1 MCCMIG
7 LKQIKGQRINP
18 GLRLDIS
25 RYCKLLTLN
34 HNLLTRHTQPLIY
47 MNRSIFQVWNPN
59 EWALPHSHKQL
70 KTMNV
75 NFGPQHPAAHGVLR
89 LILQLNGEVIERMDP
104 HIGLLHRGSEKLI
117 EDRTYLQSLPYFD
130 RFDYVS
136 MLSQEHAYCL
146 AIEKLN
152 SSTNYNSTFSYIRT
166 IYDEI
171 TRILN
176 HLLAVACHALDIGSM
191 SSVFWAFEEREK
203 LMEFYERVCGARM
216 HAAFYRPNSVNLAAI
231 SNFLLEDI
239 VEFCRT
245 FTTTLNEMHNVLTY
259 NKIWKQ
265 RLVGVGTYACQTSIN
280 YGLTGVMARCVGIKR
295 DLRLMQ
301 LETYASYYYLN
312 FRSYLGQH
320 GDSFDRFL
328 IRMNEM
334 CESLNIINQAI
345 NKVYFQPANII
356 NKTQVSNI
364 LPHQVLTY
372 LNKNSWS
379 QLINKNSY
387 NSMENLIHHFKYWSE
402 GLSVAPGLTYQAVE
416 SPKGEFGVTLLSD
429 GSARPY
435 KCKVRS
441 PAYHHLQLTPAISK
455 GHFLADLA
463 ALIGTV
469 DIVFGEIDR

>member
-1 MCCMIG
+1 M
-7 LKQIKGQRINP
+7 
-18 GLRLDIS
+18 
-25 RYCKLLTLN
+25 
-34 HNLLTRHTQPLIY
+34 
-47 MNRSIFQVWNPN
+47 WNPHEGSLSN
-59 EWALPHSHKQL
+59 SHKQI

-89 LILQLNGEVIERMDP
+89 LILQLNGEVIERLDP

-146 AIEKLN
+146 SIEKLLN
-152 SSTNYNSTFSYIRT
+152 TTNYNSTFSYIRT

-216 HAAFYRPNSVNLAAI
+216 HAAFYRPNSVNLNAI

-239 VEFCRT
+239 VEFCRN

-265 RLVGVGTYACQTSIN
+265 RLVNIGVYNFQTSVN

-295 DLRLMQ
+295 DLRLMK

-334 CESLNIINQAI
+334 CESLNIINQSV
-345 NKVYFQPANII
+345 NKVIF
-356 NKTQVSNI
+356 KTPNNEKISQSSNI
-364 LPHQVLTY
+364 LPHNILNY
-372 LNKNSWS
+372 LNKNSWNN
-379 QLINKNSY
+379 QINKNSY

-402 GLSVAPGLTYQAVE
+402 GLNVPIGLTYQSVE
-416 SPKGEFGVTLLSD
+416 SPKGEFGVVLMSD
-429 GSARPY
+429 GSSNPY

>member
-1 MCCMIG
+1 
-7 LKQIKGQRINP
+7 
-18 GLRLDIS
+18 
-25 RYCKLLTLN
+25 
-34 HNLLTRHTQPLIY
+34 
-47 MNRSIFQVWNPN
+47 MNI
-59 EWALPHSHKQL
+59 
-70 KTMNV
+70 

-89 LILQLNGEVIERMDP
+89 LILQLNGEVIERLDP
-104 HIGLLHRGSEKLI
+104 HIGLLHRGSEKLM

-146 AIEKLN
+146 AIEKISN
-152 SSTNYNSTFSYIRT
+152 TTNYNSTFSYIRT

-203 LMEFYERVCGARM
+203 LMEFYERVSGARM
-216 HAAFYRPNSVNLAAI
+216 HAAFYRPNSVNLNAI
-231 SNFLLEDI
+231 SSFLLEDI
-239 VEFCRT
+239 VEFCRN
-245 FTTTLNEMHNVLTY
+245 FITTLNEMHNVLTY

-265 RLVGVGTYACQTSIN
+265 RLVGIGTYNFQTSVN
-280 YGLTGVMARCVGIKR
+280 YGLTGVMSRCVGIKR
-295 DLRLMQ
+295 DLRMMR
-301 LETYASYYYLN
+301 LETYSSYYYLN

-334 CESLNIINQAI
+334 CESLNIINQAV
-345 NKVYFQPANII
+345 NKVSDTNQKNVKNSKNSKI
-356 NKTQVSNI
+356 S
-364 LPHQVLTY
+364 PHNVITY
-372 LNKNSWS
+372 LNKNKWNAN
-379 QLINKNSY
+379 INKNAY

-402 GLSVAPGLTYQAVE
+402 GINVSTGFTYQAVE
-416 SPKGEFGVTLLSD
+416 SPKGEFGVSLIAD
-429 GSARPY
+429 GSGKPY

-455 GHFLADLA
+455 GHFLADIA